1 MRETNKMNNLL
12 LGSTSRPRQILLED
26 ALIPF
31 VVVGH
36 DANEDDI
43 PHTTIEET
51 VLNIARLK
59 MQHVFM
65 PADKQEGDE
74 VFVLTADSM
83 GCTKDGVIHGKPKDR
98 EDAIAKIKA
107 LRGESSTCTGFCVE
121 KRVFKNGAWV
131 TIDQREGVVS
141 VRCQFEVPDEWM
153 DRYLKNSWAL
163 KAAGAIA
170 IELYGAQF
178 LKWVDG
184 SFTAVMG
191 LPMFEVRQALEE
203 VGFF

>member
-1 MRETNKMNNLL
+1 MNTLL

-26 ALIPF
+26 ALISF
-31 VVVGH
+31 IVVGH

-43 PHTTIEET
+43 KHTTIEET

-59 MQHVFM
+59 MDNVFM
-65 PADKQEGDE
+65 PADQKEGDAI
-74 VFVLTADSM
+74 FVLTADSM
-83 GCTKDGVIHGKPKDR
+83 GCTMDGVIHGKPKDR
-98 EDAIAKIKA
+98 DDAIAKIKA
-107 LRGESSTCTGFCVE
+107 LSGESTTATGFCVE
-121 KRVFKNGAWV
+121 KRVIKDGVWTTA
-131 TIDQREGVVS
+131 DKREGVV
-141 VRCQFEVPDEWM
+141 VARCKFEVPDAWL
-153 DRYLKNSWAL
+153 DRYLENSWAL

-184 SFTAVMG
+184 SSTAIMG

>member
-1 MRETNKMNNLL
+1 MNTLL

-26 ALIPF
+26 ALISF
-31 VVVGH
+31 IVVGH

-43 PHTTIEET
+43 KHTTIEET

-59 MQHVFM
+59 MDNVFM
-65 PADKQEGDE
+65 PADKQEGDAI
-74 VFVLTADSM
+74 FVLTADSM
-83 GCTKDGVIHGKPKDR
+83 GCTMDGVIHGKPKDR

-107 LRGESSTCTGFCVE
+107 LSGESTTATGFCVE
-121 KRVFKNGAWV
+121 KRVIKDGVWTTA
-131 TIDQREGVVS
+131 DKREGVVAA
-141 VRCQFEVPDEWM
+141 RCKFEVPDAWL
-153 DRYLKNSWAL
+153 DQYLENSWAL

-170 IELYGAQF
+170 VELYGAQF
-178 LKWVDG
+178 LKWVEG
-184 SFTAVMG
+184 SSTAVMG

>member
-1 MRETNKMNNLL
+1 MNTLL

-43 PHTTIEET
+43 KHTTIEET

-59 MQHVFM
+59 MQQVFM
-65 PADKQEGDE
+65 PADKQEGDAI
-74 VFVLTADSM
+74 FVLTADSM
-83 GCTKDGVIHGKPKDR
+83 GCTMDGVIHGKPKDR

-107 LRGESSTCTGFCVE
+107 LSGESSTYTGFCVE
-121 KRVFKNGAWV
+121 KRVFKNGVWTTA
-131 TIDQREGVVS
+131 DKREGVVGA
-141 VRCQFEVPDEWM
+141 RCKFEVPDIWL
-153 DRYLKNSWAL
+153 DRYLENSWAL

-170 IELYGAQF
+170 VELYGAQF
-178 LKWVDG
+178 LKWVEG
-184 SFTAVMG
+184 SSTAVMG

-203 VGFF
+203 VGFFSS